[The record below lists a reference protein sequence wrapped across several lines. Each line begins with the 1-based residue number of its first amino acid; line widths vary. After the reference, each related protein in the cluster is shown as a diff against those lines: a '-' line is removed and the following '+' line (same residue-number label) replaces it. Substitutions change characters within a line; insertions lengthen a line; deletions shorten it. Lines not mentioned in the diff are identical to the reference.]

1 MSVLIETSQ
10 GDIVID
16 LYVEEQ
22 AKCCLNFLKL
32 CKLKYYNY
40 TLIHTVQR
48 NFIAQAG
55 DPTGT
60 GEGGE
65 SVWGVIRGED
75 YRYFEAVAVP
85 HMKHQKFGTVSMV
98 NNGHD
103 CYGSQF
109 LITLGEGLNILDGK
123 HTVFGEVAEGEDV
136 LMKINEAYCDK
147 EGRPYQDVRIYHTVV
162 LEDPYDDPEGMWEA
176 VRSGVH
182 VNIIFCMNYV
192 AKMLTVNPSVVN
204 P

>member
-1 MSVLIETSQ
+1 MSVLLETSQ

-16 LYVEEQ
+16 LFVEEQ
-22 AKCCLNFLKL
+22 AKCSLNFLKL

-40 TLIHTVQR
+40 TLIHAVQR

-65 SVWGVIRGED
+65 SVWGVIKGEE

-85 HMKHQKFGTVSMV
+85 RMKHQQFGTVSMV
-98 NNGHD
+98 NNGHG
-103 CYGSQF
+103 YHGSQF
-109 LITLGEGLNILDGK
+109 LITLGEGLDVLDGK
-123 HTVFGEVAEGEDV
+123 HTVFGEVVEGEEV

-147 EGRPYQDVRIYHTVV
+147 EGKPYQDIRIYHTVV
-162 LEDPYDDPEGMWEA
+162 LDDPYEDPEGKW
-176 VRSGVH
+176 VRV
-182 VNIIFCMNYV
+182 C
-192 AKMLTVNPSVVN
+192 NPISVQLCYN
-204 P
+204 DRCHLGRQ